1 MAPEIIIDKGYEGFF
16 VDVWSLGV
24 LLFAMLCGTVPFK
37 ASNLEDLHKLI
48 LKGEFTFPNELSPEA
63 QALVRGMIQLEPK
76 ARLTV
81 PQILSHQW
89 LKETNE
95 DESEDEEEKEEE
107 GKENKNAVA
116 GGANTKQNDI
126 DLKNIQGNVNYV
138 NVDNLFYH
146 ENYKIKLSYT
156 DYCCITEDFSTEN
169 IDEEAL

>member
-81 PQILSHQW
+81 P
-89 LKETNE
+89 
-95 DESEDEEEKEEE
+95 
-107 GKENKNAVA
+107 
-116 GGANTKQNDI
+116 
-126 DLKNIQGNVNYV
+126 
-138 NVDNLFYH
+138 
-146 ENYKIKLSYT
+146 
-156 DYCCITEDFSTEN
+156 
-169 IDEEAL
+169 